1 MDAFWLELLKTSLFV
16 LHLEVEVTVIKG
28 LQADETVLGAGRIAA
43 SIRVEGERLNGTE
56 VALDAAKLLL
66 EDEVEEAALEL
77 ARLRVGGGYLHR
89 LLTTADDDV
98 VEDGRDGRRV
108 HRAVGDEGLQV
119 LEGVGVEELK

>member
-1 MDAFWLELLKTSLFV
+1 MDAFWLELKTSLFV

-28 LQADETVLGAGRIAA
+28 LQADETVLGAGGVAA

-77 ARLRVGGGYLHR
+77 ARLRVGGRYLHR

-108 HRAVGDEGLQV
+108 HRAVGDKGLQV